1 MANQVHLVRESGDP
15 VVAGGL
21 GRVSDQVGS
30 QSLDFSSK
38 FDTLGSRTDPR
49 KEYAMDLDQ
58 LKEIVR
64 PKDVHMGV
72 MEVDVDNCTSCGL
85 CVDNCP
91 FSCWEMEEG
100 GYPQLKGEYECFS
113 CYNCMVACPTDA
125 ISIVEAYNVTSGFWA
140 TEPHPLP
147 AKMPLRP
154 RDVDGN
160 LDEWNAM
167 ERAVLERRSVR
178 NFKDEP
184 VPDHLIRRVLEA
196 GRFAP
201 SAGNC
206 QPWQFIV
213 ITDKALIAK
222 MDEATWATVNGMY
235 GMYRNDELIP
245 NMAPM
250 AENTPGLFDP
260 RVALG
265 GMGAIVGKHLPASL
279 NAPCVILLAA
289 DSRAISGAQLNIGI
303 CGQNMNLVAN
313 SLGIKAC
320 WNGFLVTGVPA
331 IADKI
336 DLKPNWSVITTL
348 VLGWP
353 AFKQEGIV
361 PREYRPVMWLREG
374 SEAVEIEE

>member
-1 MANQVHLVRESGDP
+1 
-15 VVAGGL
+15 
-21 GRVSDQVGS
+21 
-30 QSLDFSSK
+30 
-38 FDTLGSRTDPR
+38 
-49 KEYAMDLDQ
+49 MDLDQ
-58 LKEIVR
+58 VKEIVR
-64 PKDVHMGV
+64 PKDVRMGV
-72 MEVDVDNCTSCGL
+72 MEVDTDNCTKCEL
-85 CVDNCP
+85 CVENCP
-91 FSCWEMEEG
+91 FKCWQMTED
-100 GYPQLKGEYECFS
+100 GYPELKDEYDCFS
-113 CYNCMVACPTDA
+113 CYNCMVVCPTDA
-125 ISIVEAYNVTSGFWA
+125 ISIVESYHVNGGFWA

-154 RDVDGN
+154 RDADGN
-160 LDEWNAM
+160 LDEWNAI
-167 ERAVLERRSVR
+167 ERAVLQRRSVR
-178 NFKDEP
+178 NFTDEP

-213 ITDKALIAK
+213 ITDKALIAQ
-222 MDEATWATVNGMY
+222 MDELVWGTVNGMH
-235 GMYRNDELIP
+235 GMYKNDDLIP

-250 AENTPGLFDP
+250 AEASPGMFDP

-265 GMGAIVGKHLPASL
+265 GMGAIARKHLPASL
-279 NAPCVILLAA
+279 NAPCVILLVA
-289 DSRAISGAQLNIGI
+289 DSRAISGPQLNIGI

-320 WNGFLVTGVPA
+320 WNGFLTTGVPA

-348 VLGWP
+348 VMGWP

-361 PREYRPVMWLREG
+361 AREYRPVMWLRDG
-374 SEAVEIEE
+374 SDVVEIEE